1 MFCESGSNCAAK
13 LLIELTDN
21 KKQRSKEF
29 LRERI
34 VEGCLG
40 AGEMSVVNSFTWMI
54 GGPQGSGINSV
65 AENFARAC
73 MRGGLH
79 IFANI
84 EYHSNIKG
92 EHSYYRLRVEAKEP
106 RSHVDWVDLLVALD
120 KETLFGD
127 LNKVNPTHRGH
138 RHEVSPGGGIIY
150 DTSLKLT
157 PDSFGRDD
165 INLFGLPYL
174 DLLIESLKE
183 FGHERE
189 LSKYQVMVNT
199 IALGA
204 SLGLVDYDF
213 DLAAAAI
220 REGFTGRK
228 AALGD
233 LNVSAARHGYDYA
246 KKNFGNDKFPIKLR
260 PQPVTEKRLMIRGI
274 QAIGIAKMKAG
285 CGFQTYYP
293 ITPATDESEYLESH
307 QKDYNM
313 IVVQTEDEIAA
324 INMAT
329 GAAHAGLRSST
340 STSGPGFSLMAEGLG
355 WAGITEAPGPVVILY
370 QRAGPATGLP
380 TRTEQADLRF
390 VLHAAHGEFPRMVIA
405 PGDAVEA
412 YYDTF
417 DAFNYADRY
426 QLPVIVMV
434 DKFIA
439 STYRDVAYLN
449 GDGMKVDRGNMLK
462 DEDVA
467 KMTDYRRYQYNELG
481 ISPRAIPGQK
491 GGIFWTT
498 GDEHDEY
505 GHITEAAEVRVKM
518 MTKRMRKI
526 ELAGEVI
533 PDSKKATLHG
543 PRVAPVTLIGWGSTK
558 GAVLDAMDDLRA
570 DGVETNFLQIRY
582 MNPFP
587 VKFVQEVLSGA
598 RRKIIV
604 ENNYSAQLAGLIRE
618 KTGIAVDNKVVKFD
632 GRPFSQNEVY
642 EGVEDILKRSIREVT
657 VSHA

>member
-1 MFCESGSNCAAK
+1 
-13 LLIELTDN
+13 
-21 KKQRSKEF
+21 
-29 LRERI
+29 
-34 VEGCLG
+34 
-40 AGEMSVVNSFTWMI
+40 MI

-65 AENFARAC
+65 AENLARAC

-92 EHSYYRLRVEAKEP
+92 EHSYYRLRVEGKEP

-127 LNKVNPTHRGH
+127 LNKHTPTHQGH

-150 DTSLKLT
+150 DSSLKLAS
-157 PDSFGRDD
+157 DSFGRDD
-165 INLFGLPYL
+165 IKLYPVPYL
-174 DLLIESLKE
+174 DLLIEALKE

-189 LSKYQVMVNT
+189 ISKYQVMVNT

-213 DLAAAAI
+213 ALAANAI
-220 REGFTGRK
+220 KEGFTGRK

-233 LNVSAARHGYDYA
+233 MNIAAARRGYDYA
-246 KKNFGNDKFPIKLR
+246 KKTFGPDAFPIKLR
-260 PQPVTEKRLMIRGI
+260 PQPVGQRRMMIRGV
-274 QAIGIAKMKAG
+274 QAVAIAKLKAG
-285 CGFQTYYP
+285 CGVQTYYP

-355 WAGITEAPGPVVILY
+355 WSGITEAPGPVIILY

-405 PGDAVEA
+405 PGDVVES

-426 QLPVIVMV
+426 QVPIIIMV

-439 STYRDVAYLN
+439 STYRDVPIFN
-449 GDGMKVDRGNMLK
+449 GDGMKVDRGAMVRE
-462 DEDVA
+462 EDLV
-467 KMTDYRRYQYNELG
+467 KNQDYRRYQFNELG
-481 ISPRAIPGQK
+481 ISPRSIPGQK

-505 GHITEAAEVRVKM
+505 GHITEASGLRIKM
-518 MTKRMRKI
+518 MNKRMRKI
-526 ELAGEVI
+526 QLADEVI
-533 PDSKKATLHG
+533 PTSKKATLHG
-543 PRVAPVTLIGWGSTK
+543 PRKASITLVGWGSTK
-558 GAVLDAMDDLRA
+558 GAILDGMEDLQA
-570 DGVETNFLQIRY
+570 DGIETNFLQIRY
-582 MNPFP
+582 VNPFP
-587 VKFVQEVLSGA
+587 TKFVEQALSTTG
-598 RRKIIV
+598 RKVII
-604 ENNYSAQLAGLIRE
+604 ENNYSAQMAGLIRE
-618 KTGIAVDNKVVKFD
+618 KTGIAMDNKIVKFD
-632 GRPFSQNEVY
+632 GRPFSQNEIY
-642 EGVEDILKRSIREVT
+642 ESVKDILKNGMREVT

>member
-1 MFCESGSNCAAK
+1 
-13 LLIELTDN
+13 
-21 KKQRSKEF
+21 
-29 LRERI
+29 
-34 VEGCLG
+34 
-40 AGEMSVVNSFTWMI
+40 MI

-65 AENFARAC
+65 AENFAKAC
-73 MRGGLH
+73 IRGGLH

-92 EHSYYRLRVEAKEP
+92 EHSYYRLRVESKAP

-120 KETLFGD
+120 RETIFGD
-127 LNKVNPTHRGH
+127 MNKPHPTHRGH

-150 DTSLKLT
+150 DRSLNLT

-165 INLFGLPYL
+165 IKLFPIPYM
-174 DLLIESLKE
+174 DLLVDALKE
-183 FGHERE
+183 FGKDKE

-204 SLGLVDYDF
+204 SLGLADYDF
-213 DLAAAAI
+213 DLATEAI

-233 LNVSAARHGYDYA
+233 LNVSAAKRGFDYA
-246 KKNFGNDKFPIKLR
+246 KKSFGEDAFPTKLR
-260 PQPVTEKRLMIRGI
+260 KQPLSGKRMMIRGV
-274 QAIGIAKMKAG
+274 QAVAIAKLKAG

-313 IVVQTEDEIAA
+313 IVVQAEDEISA

-355 WAGITEAPGPVVILY
+355 WAGITEAPGPVVVLY

-390 VLHAAHGEFPRMVIA
+390 ALHAAHGEFPRIIIA
-405 PGDAVEA
+405 PGDVVET

-417 DAFNYADRY
+417 DSFNYAEHY
-426 QLPVIVMV
+426 QVPVILLT
-434 DKFIA
+434 DKFLA
-439 STYRDVAYLN
+439 STYQDIVPFN
-449 GDGMKVDRGNMLK
+449 GDSLKVDRGDMVRESDL
-462 DEDVA
+462 A
-467 KMTDYRRYQYNELG
+467 TGTDYRRYRWTELG

-505 GHITEAAEVRVKM
+505 GHITEAPDIRIKM
-518 MTKRMRKI
+518 MRKRMRKI

-533 PDSKKATLHG
+533 PDAKKATLHG
-543 PRVAPVTLIGWGSTK
+543 PKSAPITLVGWGSSK
-558 GAVLDAMDDLRA
+558 GAILDGMEDLKS
-570 DGVETNFLQIRY
+570 DGIETNFLQVRY
-582 MNPFP
+582 VNPFP
-587 VKFVQEVLSGA
+587 TNFVQQVLGSA
-598 RRKIIV
+598 RRKIAI
-604 ENNYSAQLAGLIRE
+604 ENNYSAQMAGLIRE
-618 KTGIAVDNKVVKFD
+618 KTGIAMDNTIVKFD
-632 GRPFSQNEVY
+632 GRPFSQNEIY
-642 EGVEDILKRSIREVT
+642 EGVKDILKNGIKEVT

>member
-1 MFCESGSNCAAK
+1 
-13 LLIELTDN
+13 LT
-21 KKQRSKEF
+21 
-29 LRERI
+29 
-34 VEGCLG
+34 
-40 AGEMSVVNSFTWMI
+40 VVNSFTWMI

-65 AENFARAC
+65 AENFAKGC

-79 IFANI
+79 VFANI

-92 EHSYYRLRVEAKEP
+92 EHSYYRLRIEEKEP

-127 LNKVNPTHRGH
+127 LNKVHPTHQGH

-150 DTSLKLT
+150 DSSLKLQ
-157 PDSFGRDD
+157 PESFGRDD
-165 INLFGLPYL
+165 IKLFPLPYL
-174 DLLIESLKE
+174 DLLIEGLKE
-183 FGHERE
+183 FGKERE

-204 SLGLVDYDF
+204 SLGLVDYNF

-233 LNVSAARHGYDYA
+233 MNVSAAKHGYDYA
-246 KKNFGNDKFPIKLR
+246 QKTFGPDALPVKLR
-260 PQPVTEKRLMIRGI
+260 TQRLSGQRMMIRGV
-274 QAIGIAKMKAG
+274 QAVGIAKLKAG

-340 STSGPGFSLMAEGLG
+340 STSGPGFSLMSEGLG
-355 WAGITEAPGPVVILY
+355 WAGITEAPGPVIILY

-405 PGDAVEA
+405 PGDSVET

-426 QLPVIVMV
+426 QVPVIVMV

-439 STYRDVAYLN
+439 STYRDVPVIS
-449 GDGMKVDRGNMLK
+449 GDGMKVDRGNMLR

-467 KMTDYRRYQYNELG
+467 KLTDYRRYQLNELG

-518 MTKRMRKI
+518 MRKRMRKI

-533 PDSKKATLHG
+533 PDAKKATIHG
-543 PRVAPVTLIGWGSTK
+543 PKTAPVTLIGWGSTK
-558 GAVLDAMDDLRA
+558 GAILDAMDDLRA
-570 DGVETNFLQIRY
+570 EGTEANFLQIRY
-582 MNPFP
+582 VNPFP
-587 VKFVQEVLSGA
+587 EKLVYNVLSTA
-598 RRKIIV
+598 RHKIMI
-604 ENNYSAQLAGLIRE
+604 ENNYSAQMAGIIRE
-618 KTGIAVDNKVVKFD
+618 KTGIAVDNKIVKFD
-632 GRPFSQNEVY
+632 GRPFSQNEVV
-642 EGVEDILKRSIREVT
+642 EGIGDILKNGMKEVT

>member
-1 MFCESGSNCAAK
+1 
-13 LLIELTDN
+13 
-21 KKQRSKEF
+21 
-29 LRERI
+29 
-34 VEGCLG
+34 
-40 AGEMSVVNSFTWMI
+40 MI

-65 AENFARAC
+65 AENLARAC

-79 IFANI
+79 VFANI

-92 EHSYYRLRVEAKEP
+92 EHSYYRLRVEEKEP

-120 KETLFGD
+120 KETIFGD
-127 LNKVNPTHRGH
+127 QNKVHATHRGH

-157 PDSFGRDD
+157 PDMFGRDD
-165 INLFGLPYL
+165 IALFPLPYL
-174 DLLIESLKE
+174 DLLIDSLKE

-189 LSKYQVMVNT
+189 ISKYQVMVNT

-204 SLGLVDYDF
+204 SLGLVDYNF

-233 LNVSAARHGYDYA
+233 LNVSAAKRGYDYA
-246 KKNFGNDKFPIKLR
+246 KKNFSPDTFPVKLR
-260 PQPVTEKRLMIRGI
+260 PQPIRDKRMMIRGV
-274 QAIGIAKMKAG
+274 QAVGIAKLKAG

-313 IVVQTEDEIAA
+313 IVVQTEDEISA

-355 WAGITEAPGPVVILY
+355 WAGITEAPGPVIILY

-380 TRTEQADLRF
+380 TRTEQGDLRF

-405 PGDAVEA
+405 PGDSVEA

-426 QLPVIVMV
+426 QMPVIVML

-439 STYRDVAYLN
+439 STYRDVPIFN
-449 GDGMKVDRGNMLK
+449 GDGMKVDRGYMLK
-462 DEDVA
+462 DEDLA
-467 KMTDYRRYQYNELG
+467 RSTDYRRYQFNELG
-481 ISPRAIPGQK
+481 VSPRAIPGQK
-491 GGIFWTT
+491 GGVFWTT

-505 GHITEAAEVRVKM
+505 GHITEAAEPRVKM
-518 MTKRMRKI
+518 MTKRMRKLD
-526 ELAGEVI
+526 LAGEVI

-543 PRVAPVTLIGWGSTK
+543 PRAAPLTLVGWGSTK
-558 GAVLDAMDDLRA
+558 GSILDGIDDLKT
-570 DGVETNFLQIRY
+570 DGIEANFLQIRY
-582 MNPFP
+582 FSPFP
-587 VKFVQEVLSGA
+587 TMLVEEVLSRA
-598 RRKIIV
+598 KRKIAI
-604 ENNYSAQLAGLIRE
+604 ENNYTAQMAGIIRE
-618 KTGIAVDNKVVKFD
+618 KTGIAVDSKLVKFD

-642 EGVEDILKRSIREVT
+642 EGVKDILKNGKTEVT
-657 VSHA
+657 ISHA

>member
-1 MFCESGSNCAAK
+1 
-13 LLIELTDN
+13 
-21 KKQRSKEF
+21 
-29 LRERI
+29 
-34 VEGCLG
+34 
-40 AGEMSVVNSFTWMI
+40 MI

-65 AENFARAC
+65 AENFAKAC
-73 MRGGLH
+73 IRGGLH

-92 EHSYYRLRVEAKEP
+92 EHSYYRLRVESKAP
-106 RSHVDWVDLLVALD
+106 RSHVDWIDLLVALD
-120 KETLFGD
+120 RETIFGD
-127 LNKVNPTHRGH
+127 MNKPHPTHRGH

-150 DTSLKLT
+150 DRSLNLT

-165 INLFGLPYL
+165 IKLFPIPYM
-174 DLLIESLKE
+174 DLLVEALKE
-183 FGHERE
+183 FGKDKE

-204 SLGLVDYDF
+204 SLGLADYDF
-213 DLAAAAI
+213 DLATEAI

-233 LNVSAARHGYDYA
+233 LNVSAAKRGYDYA
-246 KKNFGNDKFPIKLR
+246 KTSFGEDAFPIKLR
-260 PQPVTEKRLMIRGI
+260 KQPLSGKRMMIRGV
-274 QAIGIAKMKAG
+274 QAVAIAKLKAG

-307 QKDYNM
+307 QKEYNM
-313 IVVQTEDEIAA
+313 IVVQAEDEIAA

-390 VLHAAHGEFPRMVIA
+390 ALHAAHGEFPRIIIA
-405 PGDAVEA
+405 PGDVVET

-417 DAFNYADRY
+417 DAFNYAEHY
-426 QLPVIVMV
+426 QVPVILLT
-434 DKFIA
+434 DKFLA
-439 STYRDVAYLN
+439 STYQDIPLFN
-449 GDGMKVDRGNMLK
+449 GDDLKVDRGDLLK
-462 DEDVA
+462 ESDLVA
-467 KMTDYRRYQYNELG
+467 STDYRRYRWTELG

-498 GDEHDEY
+498 GDEHDEH
-505 GHITEAAEVRVKM
+505 GHITEASDIRIKM
-518 MTKRMRKI
+518 MRKRMRKI

-533 PDSKKATLHG
+533 PDSKKAILHG
-543 PRVAPVTLIGWGSTK
+543 PKSAPVTLVGWGSSK
-558 GAVLDAMDDLRA
+558 GAILDGMEDLKT
-570 DGVETNFLQIRY
+570 DGIETNFLQVRY
-582 MNPFP
+582 VNPFP
-587 VKFVQEVLSGA
+587 TNLVQQALGQA
-598 RRKIIV
+598 RRKIAI
-604 ENNYSAQLAGLIRE
+604 ENNYSAQMAGLIRE
-618 KTGIAVDNKVVKFD
+618 KTGIAMDNTIVKFD
-632 GRPFSQNEVY
+632 GRPFSQNEIY
-642 EGVEDILKRSIREVT
+642 EGVKDIIKNGIKEVT